1 MAWHETLVELR
12 EELSE
17 VRADRNQK
25 AAAYEAELQEVR
37 EAMSRLA
44 GSLGI
49 SGLLSEMNTT
59 LLDGQGAVETVVSW
73 ESGGKAADDQDED
86 DDGEDPED
94 RDGEDVI
101 TTVLVW
107 EEDGEREIAVEVV
120 ATEEGISLQ
129 VNGVEVRG
137 EREALEHGLVES
149 FRDELEV

>member
-12 EELSE
+12 EELAE
-17 VRADRNQK
+17 MRADRNQR

-37 EAMSRLA
+37 AAMSRLA
-44 GSLGI
+44 DTLGI
-49 SGLLSEMNTT
+49 SSLLSEMNTT

-73 ESGGKAADDQDED
+73 ESSGDAAGDEDED
-86 DDGEDPED
+86 DEGDDPED
-94 RDGEDVI
+94 RNGEDVI
-101 TTVLVW
+101 TTVLSW

-129 VNGVEVRG
+129 VNGVEIRG
-137 EREALEHGLVES
+137 EREALEQGLVES